1 MRPLALAVDLC
12 RQRSQNNEF
21 MGKNAA
27 LGEVRAVR
35 AEQTGLLNQDGNSC
49 E

>member
-1 MRPLALAVDLC
+1 MQYQLVRRPRLRPLALAVDLC

-27 LGEVRAVR
+27 LGEV
-35 AEQTGLLNQDGNSC
+35 
-49 E
+49 